1 MESGGA
7 GIESLEAGNGGFTVA
22 GGKAQGFSVRRK
34 GSESAGRSQRMP
46 DSLRE
51 RGRHG
56 GTRRDAGKPCA
67 IVVHSSANARSHDAA
82 SARAAGFAAS
92 TRPTAWRSA
101 TCARDKTMFG
111 PSAAAICR
119 RHGLFVMV
127 AANDGIDWAYL
138 IETGQAAPRL
148 FEPLSWSVH
157 HGPSSQ
163 THTYPAGRWVRA
175 RDGGAHAES
184 SDAGGMCRNCLS

>member
-67 IVVHSSANARSHDAA
+67 IVVHSSAMRGLATPRALARRVSLPQ
-82 SARAAGFAAS
+82 RALPLGEAQPVQKIKRCLGHLQ
-92 TRPTAWRSA
+92 
-101 TCARDKTMFG
+101 
-111 PSAAAICR
+111 R
-119 RHGLFVMV
+119 RYV
-127 AANDGIDWAYL
+127 AATDY
-138 IETGQAAPRL
+138 
-148 FEPLSWSVH
+148 S
-157 HGPSSQ
+157 
-163 THTYPAGRWVRA
+163 
-175 RDGGAHAES
+175 
-184 SDAGGMCRNCLS
+184 